1 MTTYSLLPEDLYD
14 NVKMNE
20 TTLVEDYIK
29 TLDYNNQNID
39 LLSNLFMY
47 AVDQRSYDTAKML
60 ACYGA
65 NTHGFGDYAKYYTMR
80 RRVPFIDTVIN
91 NPLEVCCE
99 CNSSTICKCG
109 CNEN

>member
-1 MTTYSLLPEDLYD
+1 MTTYSLIPSDLYD
-14 NVKMNE
+14 NVKLNE
-20 TTLVEDYIK
+20 TQLVQDYIT
-29 TLDYNNQNID
+29 TLEYNSKNID

-80 RRVPFIDTVIN
+80 RRVPFIDPVIN
-91 NPLEVCCE
+91 RPLEQCTTC
-99 CNSSTICKCG
+99 SSTTICNCG
-109 CNEN
+109 CNE